1 MANPEHVRIVKE
13 GVEKLSSF
21 RQENPVVELDLREAD
36 LFRAN
41 LSGADL
47 SGADLRW
54 ANLGGAKG
62 LDPATLAEVVL
73 VRARGL
79 SPELKKQ
86 ILKEL
91 EQSWEAA
98 DSVAQ
103 PTAP

>member
-1 MANPEHVRIVKE
+1 M
-13 GVEKLSSF
+13 
-21 RQENPVVELDLREAD
+21 VELDLRGANLREANLSEANLREAD

-47 SGADLRW
+47 SGAD
-54 ANLGGAKG
+54 LGGAKG